1 MSAHT
6 PGPWGTTQAT
16 GGQTVSGPL
25 GVSIAWCGAN
35 ASFGYGETSYAIS
48 VDEARANAQL
58 VAAAPDLLEAL
69 SIVRDLDDTW
79 SEGVDTLLSIATRAK
94 IDAAIAKATMKEGE

>member
-1 MSAHT
+1 MSAFT

-35 ASFGYGETSYAIS
+35 ASFGYGETSYVIS
-48 VDEARANAQL
+48 EAEARANARL
-58 VAAAPDLLEAL
+58 IAAAPELLEVAL
-69 SIVRDLDDTW
+69 SLQELDDGLSALGTP
-79 SEGVDTLLSIATRAK
+79 LLGSKLRAK
-94 IDAAIAKATMKEGE
+94 IDAAIAKAEGKP